1 MTNIAAEIDL
11 QPLESVLAAYAAKP
25 IVIIRLP
32 FKILQMNRY
41 SICRGRRWLKSAEPR
56 ELRRPRF

>member
-25 IVIIRLP
+25 GSLIT
-32 FKILQMNRY
+32 ILQQTQER
-41 SICRGRRWLKSAEPR
+41 
-56 ELRRPRF
+56 